1 MTERTPSP
9 PSEQPS
15 SPPPEPQRSLLVG
28 AQARGGTLVITNL
41 TKLAGVGVVVNET
54 MIRSNLRP
62 SALAVAS
69 LMMLGAQVSE
79 DMILKAIDRFF
90 GRTS

>member
-1 MTERTPSP
+1 MSVPSP
-9 PSEQPS
+9 PTQD
-15 SPPPEPQRSLLVG
+15 PPPRSSTPG
-28 AQARGGTLVITNL
+28 AQVRGLTLVITNV
-41 TKLAGVGVVVNET
+41 TKLVGAAVVINET
-54 MIRSNLRP
+54 MIRSELRP